1 VLGLLGHDLRL
12 QSVNTGFEGGITAL
26 GVFKNED
33 GGSDENLTA
42 LTVGSGTQ
50 RASQRTRSRSSLGA
64 PASSPATESESES
77 VSAGQRAD
85 EVIE

>member
-50 RASQRTRSRSSLGA
+50 RASQRTRSRSSLALSRSRGVVHRRSEMIFA
-64 PASSPATESESES
+64 RAAST
-77 VSAGQRAD
+77 R
-85 EVIE
+85 